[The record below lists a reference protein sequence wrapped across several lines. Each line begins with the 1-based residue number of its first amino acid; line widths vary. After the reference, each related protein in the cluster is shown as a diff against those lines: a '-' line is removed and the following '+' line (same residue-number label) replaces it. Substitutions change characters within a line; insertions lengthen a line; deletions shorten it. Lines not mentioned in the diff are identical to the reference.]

1 MTSKIWQ
8 YGSQTQCAS
17 LLTSVFRINAC
28 PCCSG
33 GTPLAVADREDE
45 SDGFRYSQCIK
56 VTCCKSCGW
65 WFVSHDQW
73 DSSCGVLPNRAIR
86 ILAATGA
93 ALRTFS
99 SGPDEHELAV
109 LEGEIRTHLLGRGAS
124 SAWATLEDATKGVFR
139 EFGYDAKVTAR
150 SKDGGIDVIV
160 DHSDHWEVY
169 AQVKHTKNKIGVRV
183 LRELVGT
190 MAINGATN
198 SLLVTSSKFTRGVIK
213 EQALAAQRGFVVEL
227 IDGSKLLSSLNLTFR
242 HSPPTVDDVMAVAK
256 PTVELIR
263 DEVDI

>member
-1 MTSKIWQ
+1 M
-8 YGSQTQCAS
+8 
-17 LLTSVFRINAC
+17 
-28 PCCSG
+28 
-33 GTPLAVADREDE
+33 
-45 SDGFRYSQCIK
+45 
-56 VTCCKSCGW
+56 
-65 WFVSHDQW
+65 
-73 DSSCGVLPNRAIR
+73 
-86 ILAATGA
+86 
-93 ALRTFS
+93 
-99 SGPDEHELAV
+99 AV